1 MTRLATALA
10 LVPGALAASL
20 LNLRSDSR
28 EVNVVL
34 QVNKATSEAAIDVWN
49 EAHDTIW
56 AQSCSR
62 SLKTGPFEENELVF
76 EVDEHGAGTIKI
88 GDKTYAIRD
97 SNGEGENTIVCGR
110 VVSDDELV
118 VSCHVPIPASTPL
131 QKLRRRDLANCF
143 PKAGKVELSNIVATY
158 ERNSTAEWDN
168 INVPPVV
175 AEAEA
180 EAPAPEATA
189 NITRSIG
196 RRQIY
201 CLVREVT
208 RRVGDGNP
216 HTNPL
221 HIQLSV
227 RLPTYTS
234 PLPIP

>member
-34 QVNKATSEAAIDVWN
+34 QVKKSTSEAAIDVWN
-49 EAHDTIW
+49 EAHDAIW

-62 SLKTGPFEENELVF
+62 SINTGPFQDNELVF
-76 EVDEHGAGTIKI
+76 NVDDNGAGTIRI

-97 SNGEGENTIVCGR
+97 REDKSGGIVCGR
-110 VVSDDELV
+110 VVSDNELV
-118 VSCHVPIPASTPL
+118 VSCHVPIPSSTPL
-131 QKLRRRDLANCF
+131 QKLRRRDLASCF
-143 PKAGKVELSNIVATY
+143 PKGGHVDLSTLLATF

-168 INVPPVV
+168 INNDPPVV

-201 CLVREVT
+201 CNVKKGT
-208 RRVGDGNP
+208 RRVGNGNP

-227 RLPTYTS
+227 
-234 PLPIP
+234 